1 MKTNLL
7 ITLSLLL
14 GGAFEAH
21 STIENIMPRPQHVEL
36 NSSAGFATGRPV
48 SLVDPTESSELQ
60 RVMAEFGLTS
70 AADAT
75 AKITVKIA
83 PVEGAYDYELADY
96 PAEAYKLTVGND
108 EITITAPTALG
119 VIRAA
124 QTLRLMAQDC
134 GGTIEGATITDWPA
148 FKLRGFMHDVG
159 RSFIPLDELKREID
173 LLSRFKVNTFHWHL
187 TDYTGWR
194 LEIKAYPQLTGSRGI
209 TRFPGKYY
217 TQAEAREL
225 QDFAAERGVIII
237 PEIDMPGHSHPF
249 EQAMG
254 HSMQTEQ
261 GKAELKV
268 ILSEVAEL
276 FDKAPYIHIGGDE
289 VSFQDSYLVEMINY
303 VHSLGKRAVIW
314 NRYNRPAKPVDPTAI
329 PCDLTTNWATSG
341 ALTPGVPNIDMR
353 YNYTNHFDVFA
364 DVVGI
369 FKSTIFGETQ
379 GNPDIAGTI
388 SAAWNDTMTP
398 TADDIVR
405 QNNIYANILA
415 SCERAWTGGGE
426 QYIEQGGVTLPN
438 SGSEFEEF
446 ADWERRFLHHKQT
459 TLSEAAAQ
467 IPYVRQTNIRWQ
479 ITDQIPNGGN
489 PAAVLEPEK
498 YIDAETMPST
508 IPSTTATGAG
518 IYLRHIWHP
527 TVKGFYDN
535 PQNGMT
541 AYAWTYVYSPT
552 EQDAAA
558 LIEFYTYSRSGNEK
572 APEAGKWDRRGSRI
586 WFNGEEIAAPV
597 WEQPGADIKQD
608 QNTSGLTNENFT
620 ARPPVKIHLKEGW
633 NKVFLKLPHANTG
646 GTARDKWQFTF
657 AITDPEG
664 RDALEG
670 LVYSP
675 NKILQ
680 QEAESLM
687 TELTDMQAWRDA
699 NVSSTPGFYPEVIA
713 EEFDLLCAEI
723 TATLSE
729 ERTAEER
736 TEQSAKLREAFDK
749 MKAAAADAG
758 ISLPIDGAIYAMYT
772 PLRDGRYAAS
782 QGVVA
787 NLTGVPTLTEEAK
800 WKFVKRADGE
810 TYNIISAANG
820 GYVGVTASFNTALRS
835 SKSEPNRGWT
845 VKSADEI
852 GYVIITSNSVQW
864 NQTNAGLN
872 YAVYNWGNGNNIT
885 DAGCKYRFETIE
897 VPEPP
902 VEITEVK
909 TSEAY
914 SHSVY
919 SLTGVKLAGTQGLR
933 PGIYLVDGKKSV
945 VR

>member
-7 ITLSLLL
+7 PFLLLL
-14 GGAFEAH
+14 GGTFEAH
-21 STIENIMPRPQHVEL
+21 STIENIMPRPKQIEA
-36 NSSAGFATGRPV
+36 NSSAGFATQRPV
-48 SLVDPTESSELQ
+48 SLVDPSESSELQ
-60 RVMAEFGLTS
+60 RVLAEFGLTPTS
-70 AADAT
+70 GAA

-83 PVEGAYDYELADY
+83 SVDGAYDYELADY
-96 PAEAYKLTVGND
+96 PDEAYQLTVGND

-119 VIRAA
+119 VTRAA

-159 RSFIPLDELKREID
+159 RSFIPVEELKREID

-194 LEIKAYPQLTGSRGI
+194 LEINAYPQLTGEKGI

-225 QDFAAERGVIII
+225 QDYAAERGMTII

-438 SGSEFEEF
+438 SGPEFEEF
-446 ADWERRFLHHKQT
+446 ADWERRFLYHKNT
-459 TLSEAAAQ
+459 TMSETASL

-479 ITDQIPNGGN
+479 ITDQIPNGGDPN
-489 PAAVLEPEK
+489 AVLEPEN
-498 YIDAETMPST
+498 YIDAEEMPST
-508 IPSTTATGAG
+508 IASTTATGAG

-527 TVKGFYDN
+527 TVKGFYNN

-572 APEAGKWDRRGSRI
+572 APDAGKWDRRGSRI
-586 WFNGEEIAAPV
+586 WLNGEEIAAPV
-597 WEQPGADIKQD
+597 WEQPGANITQD
-608 QNTSGLTNENFT
+608 QNNSGLTNENFT
-620 ARPPVKIHLKEGW
+620 ARQPVKIHLKEGW

-664 RDALEG
+664 RDALDG

-680 QEAESLM
+680 QEAETLM
-687 TELTDMQAWRDA
+687 TELSDMQAWRDA
-699 NVSSTPGFYPEVIA
+699 NVSSTPGYYPEAIA
-713 EEFDLLCAEI
+713 EEFDRLSKEI
-723 TATLSE
+723 SETLTE
-729 ERTAEER
+729 EHTAEER
-736 TEQSAKLREAFDK
+736 AEQSARLREAFDR
-749 MKAAAADAG
+749 MKASAADAG
-758 ISLPIDGAIYAMYT
+758 ISLPIDGATYAMFT
-772 PLRDGRYAAS
+772 PLREGRYATS
-782 QGVVA
+782 QALVA
-787 NLTGVPTLTEEAK
+787 NLTGAQELTDAAK
-800 WKFVKRADGE
+800 WKFIKRSTGDS
-810 TYNIISAANG
+810 YNIVSVAHG
-820 GYVGVTASFNTALRS
+820 GYVGVTASNNSALRT
-835 SKSEPNRGWT
+835 SKSVPSRGWT
-845 VKSADEI
+845 IKPADEI
-852 GYVIITSNSVQW
+852 GYVIITSNTTQW
-864 NQTNAGLN
+864 NQTNASNN
-872 YAVYNWGNGNNIT
+872 YAIFNWGNGTNIT
-885 DAGCKYRFETIE
+885 DSGCKYRFETIE

-902 VEITEVK
+902 VEITEIK
-909 TSEAY
+909 TSEPEG
-914 SHSVY
+914 HSVY
-919 SLTGVKLAGTQGLR
+919 SLTGAKLTGTEGLR